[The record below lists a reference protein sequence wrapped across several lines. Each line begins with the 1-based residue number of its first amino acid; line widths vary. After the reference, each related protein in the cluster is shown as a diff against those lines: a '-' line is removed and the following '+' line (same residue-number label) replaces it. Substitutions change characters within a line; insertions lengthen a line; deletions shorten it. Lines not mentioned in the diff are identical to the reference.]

1 LTAKLNN
8 AVSNGPWLGDTGKK
22 AALQKHDLLILNRDL
37 DFLSADAWTDGLIM
51 KRTGTLIQGVLDIWN
66 VPPGYT
72 SSTVRDVP
80 LAAHSVDLSDLLSAG
95 LISVGQKV
103 FPKALNLREHI
114 GQILSDGRIDTGGHV
129 FDTPSGAAYHLRKKA
144 TNGWSFWLTDPQT
157 KKSLAS
163 IRREYLDKASPES
176 NLIDDD
182 DEDTTAS

>member
-1 LTAKLNN
+1 
-8 AVSNGPWLGDTGKK
+8 
-22 AALQKHDLLILNRDL
+22 
-37 DFLSADAWTDGLIM
+37 M
-51 KRTGTLIQGVLDIWN
+51 KRTGTMIQAVLDIWT

-80 LAAHSVDLSDLLSAG
+80 LAAYSVDLSDLLSAG
-95 LISVGQKV
+95 LIAVGQKV
-103 FPKALNLREHI
+103 FPQPLSLREHI

-129 FDTPSGAAYHLRKKA
+129 FETPSGAAYHLRKKA
-144 TNGWSFWLTDPQT
+144 TNGWGFWLTDPLT

-182 DEDTTAS
+182 EDTTAS